1 MRWTNQELEEQ
12 RKEIEK
18 LNSDYEKS
26 GTDFRIMQGAE
37 VNIRADGQLDMPDN
51 VLKSLDIVLASI
63 HSGFADDSD
72 KITKRITSAM
82 ENEYVDIIAHP
93 TGRLLME
100 RSGYNF
106 DFRKIV
112 EKSLETE
119 TLLEIDG
126 HPNRFD
132 LSDENAREALK
143 SVKMLSLDTDSHEP
157 AELEYMELGV
167 AQARRAWARRA
178 GYSQYK
184 KLQRSCKVSLE
195 IKF

>member
-1 MRWTNQELEEQ
+1 MDETGIAEQ
-12 RKEIEK
+12 RKEIEA
-18 LNSDYEKS
+18 LNRDFETS
-26 GTDFRIMQGAE
+26 GSDFRVMQGAE
-37 VNIRADGQLDMPDN
+37 VNIRADGRLDMPDN
-51 VLKSLDIVLASI
+51 ILKGFDIVLASI

-72 KITKRITSAM
+72 KITNRITLAM

-106 DFRKIV
+106 DFRKVI

-167 AQARRAWARRA
+167 AQARRAWARKKDILNTR
-178 GYSQYK
+178 SYK
-184 KLQRSCKVSLE
+184 EVV
-195 IKF
+195 KFLSKR